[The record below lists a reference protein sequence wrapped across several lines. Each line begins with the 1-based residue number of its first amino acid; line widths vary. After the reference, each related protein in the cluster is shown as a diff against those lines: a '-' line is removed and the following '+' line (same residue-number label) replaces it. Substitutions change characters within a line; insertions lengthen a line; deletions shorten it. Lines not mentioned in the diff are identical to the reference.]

1 MVANVNAVD
10 TPARGRVASRTVEP
24 WDLIVIGGG
33 PAGATVAACAAREG
47 CKVLLLEAD
56 AHPRVHVG
64 ESLLPGIMPILERM
78 GALAEVEAAGFVPKS
93 GTTHWQWGATPRW
106 DLWFADTDAYDHA
119 YLVERARF
127 DEIQF
132 AAAGRAGAVTHMHAA
147 ARYCMAHPR
156 WRLSV
161 QTHKTLGIR

>member
-1 MVANVNAVD
+1 MD
-10 TPARGRVASRTVEP
+10 S

-33 PAGATVAACAAREG
+33 PAGSTVAACAARG
-47 CKVLLLEAD
+47 GLRVLLLEAD

-78 GALAEVEAAGFVPKS
+78 GALADVEAAGFTPKS

-119 YLVERARF
+119 YLVERGRF
-127 DEIQF
+127 DAILF
-132 AAAGRAGAVTHMHAA
+132 AAAARAGAVAHTHAA
-147 ARYCMAHPR
+147 VRE
-156 WRLSV
+156 L
-161 QTHKTLGIR
+161 L